1 MTIKESVYFKYDG
14 INSNDEGIWNIK
26 SDSGL
31 YDEALLSSKRV
42 VEDKI
47 EGRHKPYKKYV
58 ERDPLEIPV
67 SFYFSESWN
76 DDQIRRVAR
85 WLNQEEYKPL
95 IFESQPN
102 KIYYAMVTDSVDII
116 HNGLK
121 QGYLTLTF
129 KCDTYHAFSSMH
141 QEIHDLSS
149 NTTSGTTI
157 EFNNQGD
164 IPLSPTVIIQK
175 VGVGDVS
182 IVNNSNGG
190 KEFKISNLV
199 DTEEVTIDNE
209 YREITT
215 NQVNTQRYT
224 NFNMNWMELLVG
236 VNRLQVYGD
245 CKIAFQYELKLL

>member
-1 MTIKESVYFKYDG
+1 MTIKESIYFKYDG
-14 INSNDEGIWNIK
+14 INSKDEGILNVK
-26 SDSGL
+26 VDSGL
-31 YDEALLSSKRV
+31 YEESLVSSKRV

-47 EGRHKPYKKYV
+47 EGRHKPYKKYI
-58 ERDPLEIPV
+58 ERDSLEIPV
-67 SFYFSESWN
+67 SFYFTDTW
-76 DDQIRRVAR
+76 DDDKIRRVAR
-85 WLNQEEYKPL
+85 WLDQEEYKPL

-102 KIYYAMVTDSVDII
+102 KIYYAMVNTSIDVI

-129 KCDTYHAFSSMH
+129 KCDTYHAFSAMH

-149 NTTSGTTI
+149 NTVDGTTI
-157 EFNNQGD
+157 KFNNQGD
-164 IPLSPTVIIQK
+164 TLLSPTVIIQK
-175 VGVGDVS
+175 VGAGDVS
-182 IVNNSNGG
+182 IINNSDGG
-190 KEFKISNLV
+190 KEFKMTGLV
-199 DTEEVTIDNE
+199 DTEEVEVDNE

-245 CKIAFQYELKLL
+245 CKLAFQYELKLL